1 MRRAGWATSLRFRLL
16 AATVV
21 ALSLALL
28 LAGLL
33 LAGLFRQQ
41 VERQFEGTLRLQLD
55 QLTAA
60 IDFNAAGEPML
71 PAQALPDPRWQQPYS
86 GLYWQVDGPVLGAAS
101 GKAAGSLPG
110 SAGSLGQTG
119 KTDQLR

>member
-33 LAGLFRQQ
+33 LASLFRQQ
-41 VERQFEGTLRLQLD
+41 VERQF
-55 QLTAA
+55 
-60 IDFNAAGEPML
+60 
-71 PAQALPDPRWQQPYS
+71 
-86 GLYWQVDGPVLGAAS
+86 
-101 GKAAGSLPG
+101 
-110 SAGSLGQTG
+110 
-119 KTDQLR
+119 